1 MGGSVVHSIQKT
13 STLLIAIVMLSM
25 AAVLV
30 YQSND
35 MAQRSINIKERE
47 IQLASLVK
55 VLELSVVKIQYNLA
69 DFRSIKSSPSWDAR
83 LNTAAETALDFRIA
97 VQKMRMQDSE
107 QAFIYDALLPTF
119 HEFYRVGLQ
128 MARSYIDGGPEVAVL
143 FSGQFAVTANAMNA
157 KVSTIAKR
165 LRLSAEKSLTE
176 SALAARVHVWTGI
189 VFGVVFILLLVR
201 CGLFYWKHWVRPVNQ
216 LGDSVSSL
224 VADLKESLVPA
235 QLAKPNRVINKSIAK
250 VYGAIDDLI
259 SHSDEKV
266 DDLQRELQSLVFV
279 RQALDVSHACV
290 MLTDERFTILYANSS
305 LMQLFQNQRKA
316 FVAEFGDLDSVNLVG
331 KRLDLFRRN
340 PEKRVDVLARLSH
353 RMRARIPVAN
363 RMMTLVV
370 TLIDDVENSSGF
382 LIEWQDVTHE
392 FKVEQQIK
400 LLVASAAK
408 GDLSK
413 RISIDSLKK
422 LAPSSFLGHVSRD
435 LNELMEVV
443 TLAVDGSEGS
453 LCSLV
458 EGRTDEDSDIDLP
471 GRFGDL
477 SESIRGLSAHLNM
490 LVIEKKEFSKW
501 AAFNTQG
508 VFKVSRELQENAQ
521 QQSRLVGPVCFEAE
535 KLLALTQKV
544 KKSAL
549 SLNNGV
555 NQAEFKA
562 QQAGQFIERLV
573 ESYQQMDKSNVNIT
587 DAVDMVEQVAFQAN
601 LLALNAAVEAARAGE
616 QGKSFAVVASE
627 VRVQAMRAAK
637 AAADIKSYVNSNVAH
652 VDSGIEN
659 ANAWNSSVLE
669 LLSIFSVAEND
680 EFSRSLSAQLE
691 GVEQLKGSVSNM
703 NSLVHQNGTLVEYL
717 SDSAES
723 MKYQSERLSY
733 LQE

>member
-35 MAQRSINIKERE
+35 IAQRSIHIKERE
-47 IQLASLVK
+47 IQLASLAK
-55 VLELSVVKIQYNLA
+55 VLELSVVKLQYNLA
-69 DFRSIKSSPSWDAR
+69 DFRSIQGSHNWDAR

-97 VQKMRMQDSE
+97 AQKMRMRDSE
-107 QAFIYDALLPTF
+107 QAFVYDALLPTF
-119 HEFYRVGLQ
+119 HEFYRVGLH
-128 MARSYIDGGPEVAVL
+128 MARAYIDGGPEVAVL
-143 FSGQFAVTANAMNA
+143 FAGQFSVTANAMNA
-157 KVSTIAKR
+157 KVGAIAQRLQVSTK
-165 LRLSAEKSLTE
+165 KSLVE
-176 SALAARVHVWTGI
+176 SALAARIHVWTGI
-189 VFGVVFILLLVR
+189 TFGVVFVLLMVR
-201 CGLFYWKHWVRPVNQ
+201 FGFFLWKQWVKPVIQ

-224 VADLKESLVPA
+224 VADIKESPA
-235 QLAKPNRVINKSIAK
+235 AVQLAKPNIVTNESIAK
-250 VYGAIDDLI
+250 VYVAIDDLM
-259 SHSDEKV
+259 SHGDEKV
-266 DDLQRELQSLVFV
+266 DDLQRELQSLVFL
-279 RQALDVSHACV
+279 RQALDASHACV
-290 MLTDERFTILYANSS
+290 MLTDESFRVLYANSA
-305 LMQLFQNQRKA
+305 LEQLLHKQHKA
-316 FVAEFGDLDSVNLVG
+316 FVAEFGELNPVDLVG
-331 KRLDLFRRN
+331 KQLDLFRRN
-340 PEKRVDVLARLSH
+340 PEKRVAVLARLSH
-353 RMRARIPVAN
+353 RMRARIPVSN
-363 RMMTLVV
+363 RMMKLVV
-370 TLIDDVENSSGF
+370 TLLEDAGNSPGF
-382 LIEWQDVTHE
+382 LIEWQDVTDE

-443 TLAVDGSEGS
+443 TLALDGSEGS

-458 EGRTDEDSDIDLP
+458 EGRSDEDSDIDLP

-477 SESIRGLSAHLNM
+477 SESIRGLSTHLNM

-508 VFKVSRELQENAQ
+508 VFKVSRELQDNAQ
-521 QQSRLVGPVCFEAE
+521 KQSGSVGPVCFEAE

-555 NQAEFKA
+555 NQAELKA

-573 ESYQQMDKSNVNIT
+573 ESYQQMNKSNVNIT

-637 AAADIKSYVNSNVAH
+637 AAADIKSYVNSNIEH
-652 VDSGIEN
+652 VESGIEN
-659 ANAWNSSVLE
+659 ADAWNSSILE
-669 LLSIFSVAEND
+669 LLSIFSVAESD
-680 EFSRSLSAQLE
+680 EFSRSLSEQLK

-703 NSLVHQNGTLVEYL
+703 DSLVHQNGTLVESL

-723 MKYQSERLSY
+723 MKYQSERLKY
-733 LQE
+733 LHE